1 MEMSHAESR
10 LTFSRKS
17 SFKKL
22 RIEMVSVSRCI
33 HDCNIKDHNF
43 VAQFKR
49 LLFVDWGSS
58 TGASQPGM
66 ALYSRGQSDATS
78 THVQKTI

>member
-22 RIEMVSVSRCI
+22 KIEMFPVSRYI
-33 HDCNIKDHNF
+33 HDCNIRRLKTFRNLNAF
-43 VAQFKR
+43 YLSNVALPQDR
-49 LLFVDWGSS
+49 VN
-58 TGASQPGM
+58 PG
-66 ALYSRGQSDATS
+66 
-78 THVQKTI
+78 

>member
-10 LTFSRKS
+10 LTFSGKS

-33 HDCNIKDHNF
+33 HDRNIKDQRRRC
-43 VAQFKR
+43 A
-49 LLFVDWGSS
+49 
-58 TGASQPGM
+58 
-66 ALYSRGQSDATS
+66 
-78 THVQKTI
+78 I

>member
-22 RIEMVSVSRCI
+22 KIEMFPVSRYI
-33 HDCNIKDHNF
+33 HDCNIKTTED
-43 VAQFKR
+43 V
-49 LLFVDWGSS
+49 
-58 TGASQPGM
+58 P
-66 ALYSRGQSDATS
+66 
-78 THVQKTI
+78 